1 MDQRR
6 KGEGVPMKLLIS
18 VDGRPGDLEMAR
30 QNGQYRFQYTS
41 ERNDGEPREASLVQ
55 VEPGIYSVLLNG
67 RSYEVKVVAGPEG
80 YYVDLEGFRS
90 VVEVRDPRSMT
101 RGGKGG
107 PGEGRQTVN
116 APMPGKVVRV
126 MVKEGDRV
134 EAGAGLVVVE
144 AMKMQNEL
152 KAPKA
157 GTVVQVKA
165 TVGATVAMG
174 EMLVVIE

>member
-1 MDQRR
+1 
-6 KGEGVPMKLLIS
+6 MKLLID
-18 VDGRPGDLEMAR
+18 VDGRPGDLELNR
-30 QNGQYRFQYTS
+30 EHGGYRFRYSS
-41 ERNDGEPREASLVQ
+41 ERGDGEAREASLVR

-67 RSYEVKVVAGPEG
+67 RSYEVRVVAGPEG

-101 RGGKGG
+101 RAGKGTAS
-107 PGEGRQTVN
+107 EGRQTVN

-126 MVKEGDRV
+126 LVQEGDAV

-157 GTVVQVKA
+157 GTVVQLKA
-165 TVGATVAMG
+165 TVGATVGMG
-174 EMLVVIE
+174 EMLVAIE

>member
-1 MDQRR
+1 
-6 KGEGVPMKLLIS
+6 MKLLIS
-18 VDGRPGDLEMAR
+18 VDGRPGDLEMVR
-30 QNGQYRFQYTS
+30 ENEQYRLEYRS
-41 ERNDGEPREASLVQ
+41 ERSDGQARVASLVP

-67 RSYEVKVVAGPEG
+67 RSYEVRVVAAPEG

-90 VVEVRDPRSMT
+90 VVEVRDPRSIT
-101 RGGKGG
+101 RGGKGKA
-107 PGEGRQTVN
+107 GEGRQTVN

-126 MVKEGDRV
+126 MVKEGDSV

-157 GTVVQVKA
+157 GTVVQLKA
-165 TVGATVAMG
+165 TVGATVAMN